1 MADTPSDVETLAKSL
16 ASYNTYPQN
25 LLSTDDFPHDLEL
38 YSEKLHDGANLFQ
51 PEKANL
57 VLRDLVDV
65 GTGELSV
72 TNPRLGLKRQEA
84 LVLTDGTECRRSYIS
99 R

>member
-16 ASYNTYPQN
+16 ASYDSYPQN

-57 VLRDLVDV
+57 VLRDLVDA
-65 GTGELSV
+65 GTG
-72 TNPRLGLKRQEA
+72 K
-84 LVLTDGTECRRSYIS
+84 
-99 R
+99 

>member
-16 ASYNTYPQN
+16 ASYDSYPQN

-51 PEKANL
+51 PGKANL
-57 VLRDLVDV
+57 VLRDLVDT
-65 GTGELSV
+65 GTEGHVYRDEELNGTDKLQQLLSV
-72 TNPRLGLKRQEA
+72 DKPDPQ
-84 LVLTDGTECRRSYIS
+84 RRYW
-99 R
+99 